1 MGTMA
6 VAAAVAPDLLA
17 GELSGERRFKDGE
30 SVRLK
35 QSKVRLDSS
44 WDVIVVGGGPGG
56 CTAAIAAAREGAK
69 VLLIEATGQ
78 LGGMGT
84 AGMVPAW
91 CPFSDGEKI
100 IYRGLAE
107 RIFNESKKGVPHE
120 PKGKLDW
127 VNINPEYLMRV
138 YDRMVTESGASV
150 LFFSRV
156 AAVEKSA
163 DDTVDAIIV
172 ANQLGL
178 TAFRAK
184 IFVDATGNGDL
195 SVWAG
200 ATYMKSDVLQD

>member
-1 MGTMA
+1 MA

-17 GELSGERRFKDGE
+17 GELSGERKFHDGE
-30 SVRLK
+30 SVRFR
-35 QSKVRLDSS
+35 QSRIRLDSS

-107 RIFNESKKGVPHE
+107 RIFNESKKAFLTSL
-120 PKGKLDW
+120 K
-127 VNINPEYLMRV
+127 
-138 YDRMVTESGASV
+138 
-150 LFFSRV
+150 
-156 AAVEKSA
+156 
-163 DDTVDAIIV
+163 
-172 ANQLGL
+172 ANLIG
-178 TAFRAK
+178 
-184 IFVDATGNGDL
+184 
-195 SVWAG
+195 
-200 ATYMKSDVLQD
+200 